1 MPKTL
6 VHHNL
11 LFMYSDAVTTL
22 SIITLRI
29 TTFSITSLSIMTV
42 SIMINKT

>member
-11 LFMYSDAVTTL
+11 LFTYSDAVT
-22 SIITLRI
+22 TLRI